1 MNCDGFCFDDYDPEE
16 DDFEIQRLQDIIS
29 ICEFLIK
36 HKRNNKL
43 RTELDELL
51 DAEKDN
57 KKKKVLI
64 LSIGI
69 DYHKSLYGYCQIIV
83 LIDIIGGQLHN
94 SLIYF
99 F

>member
-57 KKKKVLI
+57 KKKKEEKKESPYTINRYRLPQEPIWI
-64 LSIGI
+64 LPNYSP
-69 DYHKSLYGYCQIIV
+69 YR
-83 LIDIIGGQLHN
+83 HN
-94 SLIYF
+94 WWTIT
-99 F
+99 